1 MNFSKII
8 INLAPTGI
16 VPMRKDSPHVPLS
29 VREIVDQT
37 IVCADAGA
45 SIIHLHAR
53 DDDGLPTS
61 DKEIYRRII
70 GEIRNKAPN
79 LVLCVSLSGRVEN
92 SFEKRAAPLFLEGD
106 DKPDMASLTLSSLN
120 FQNTVGINSPD
131 MIVRLAQTMQEREIK
146 PELEA
151 FDAGMVNYAVY
162 LAKKGFLNPPHY
174 FNFILGG
181 IATGQATPQQLG
193 VMTSALPENSFW
205 CGGGVGG
212 FQSVMNAMGICWGN
226 GVRTG
231 LEDNLWIDSN
241 RSELATNIKL
251 VDQTVQLA
259 QLLGRDVATALEVR
273 SMLKLAGFNRT

>member
-16 VPMRKDSPHVPLS
+16 APMRKDSPHVPLS

-70 GEIRNKAPN
+70 GEIRNKAPD

-131 MIVRLAQTMQEREIK
+131 MIVRLAQTMQERGIK
-146 PELEA
+146 PELEV

-162 LAKKGFLNPPHY
+162 LAKKGFLTPPHY

-205 CGGGVGG
+205 CGGGIGG

-231 LEDNLWIDSN
+231 LEDNLWINSN

-273 SMLKLAGFNRT
+273 SMLKFVGSIRT

>member
-1 MNFSKII
+1 MNFSKIM
-8 INLAPTGI
+8 INLAPTGTT
-16 VPMRKDSPHVPLS
+16 PMRKDSPHVPLS

-53 DDDGLPTS
+53 DDDGLPTC
-61 DKEIYRRII
+61 DKEIYKRII

-79 LVLCVSLSGRVEN
+79 LVLCVSLSGRIEQ

-120 FQNTVGINSPD
+120 FQNTVGINSPN
-131 MIVRLAQTMQEREIK
+131 MIVRLAQTMQERGIK
-146 PELEA
+146 PELEV

-162 LAKKGFLNPPHY
+162 LIKKEFLRPPHY

-193 VMTSALPENSFW
+193 VMTSALPESSFW
-205 CGGGVGG
+205 CGGGMGC

-231 LEDNLWIDSN
+231 LEDNLWIDNN

-251 VDQTVQLA
+251 VEQTVQLA
-259 QLLGRDVATALEVR
+259 QLLGRGVATALEVR
-273 SMLKLAGFNRT
+273 SMLKLVGFIRS

>member
-16 VPMRKDSPHVPLS
+16 TPMRKDSPHVPLS
-29 VREIVDQT
+29 IREIVDQT

-53 DDDGLPTS
+53 DDDGLPTN

-70 GEIRNKAPN
+70 GEIRNKAPD
-79 LVLCVSLSGRVEN
+79 LVLCVSLSGRIEN

-131 MIVRLAQTMQEREIK
+131 MIVRLAQTMQERGIK
-146 PELEA
+146 PELEV

-162 LAKKGFLNPPHY
+162 LAKKGFLTPPHY

-205 CGGGVGG
+205 CGGGIGG

-231 LEDNLWIDSN
+231 LEDNLWINSN

-273 SMLKLAGFNRT
+273 SMLKFVGSIRT

>member
-53 DDDGLPTS
+53 NDDGLPTS

-131 MIVRLAQTMQEREIK
+131 MIVRLAKTMQERGIK
-146 PELEA
+146 PELEV
-151 FDAGMVNYAVY
+151 FDAGMVNYAGY
-162 LAKKGFLNPPHY
+162 LTKKGLLKPPHY

-181 IATGQATPQQLG
+181 IATGQATPLQLG

-273 SMLKLAGFNRT
+273 SMLKLAGFIRT

>member
-1 MNFSKII
+1 
-8 INLAPTGI
+8 
-16 VPMRKDSPHVPLS
+16 LS

-79 LVLCVSLSGRVEN
+79 LVLCVSLSGRIEN

-131 MIVRLAQTMQEREIK
+131 MIVRLAQTMQERGIK
-146 PELEA
+146 PELEV
-151 FDAGMVNYAVY
+151 FDAGMVNYAGY
-162 LAKKGFLNPPHY
+162 LTKKGLLRPPHY

-181 IATGQATPQQLG
+181 IATGQATPLQLS

-205 CGGGVGG
+205 CGGGMGG
-212 FQSVMNAMGICWGN
+212 FQNVMNAMGICWGN

-231 LEDNLWIDSN
+231 LEDNLWIDNN

-259 QLLGRDVATALEVR
+259 ELLGRDVATALEVR
-273 SMLKLAGFNRT
+273 SMLKFVGSIRT

>member
-1 MNFSKII
+1 M
-8 INLAPTGI
+8 
-16 VPMRKDSPHVPLS
+16 
-29 VREIVDQT
+29 
-37 IVCADAGA
+37 
-45 SIIHLHAR
+45 HAR

-70 GEIRNKAPN
+70 GEIRNKAPD

-131 MIVRLAQTMQEREIK
+131 MIVRLAQTMQERGIK
-146 PELEA
+146 PELEV

-162 LAKKGFLNPPHY
+162 LAKKGFLTPPHY

-205 CGGGVGG
+205 CGGGIGG

-273 SMLKLAGFNRT
+273 SLLKLAGFIRT